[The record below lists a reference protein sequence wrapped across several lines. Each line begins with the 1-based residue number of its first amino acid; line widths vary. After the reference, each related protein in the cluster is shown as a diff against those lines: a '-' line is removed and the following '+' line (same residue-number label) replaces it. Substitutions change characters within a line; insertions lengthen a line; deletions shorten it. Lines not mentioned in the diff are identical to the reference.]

1 MWRAERTEQLHR
13 HLMQITEDRSG
24 ALEPRGDLV
33 DPASGIV
40 GQGRARRL
48 RVNNDRVLSEV
59 GQRPQGAPTISTLF
73 EPVCRVARH
82 AKTACRVFAAK
93 GAFLAFDDVELGKN
107 AVAPGVQWVV
117 AQDVRLAGPVLQR
130 GTVVPAAPREGHRG
144 NPVLCRKVGEA
155 PRMEHP
161 GSLGEGGVKGG

>member
-48 RVNNDRVLSEV
+48 RVNNDRVLSED
-59 GQRPQGAPTISTLF
+59 RKSTRLNSSHPSISYAVFCLKKKNDSASKT
-73 EPVCRVARH
+73 R
-82 AKTACRVFAAK
+82 AKRAAAALLAC
-93 GAFLAFDDVELGKN
+93 
-107 AVAPGVQWVV
+107 
-117 AQDVRLAGPVLQR
+117 
-130 GTVVPAAPREGHRG
+130 PRRIAL
-144 NPVLCRKVGEA
+144 PPWR
-155 PRMEHP
+155 
-161 GSLGEGGVKGG
+161 

>member
-13 HLMQITEDRSG
+13 HLMQITEDRAG

-117 AQDVRLAGPVLQR
+117 AQDVRSEERRVGKECRCRWWACHEKKKVER
-130 GTVVPAAPREGHRG
+130 GSMDGQT
-144 NPVLCRKVGEA
+144 
-155 PRMEHP
+155 M
-161 GSLGEGGVKGG
+161 

>member
-82 AKTACRVFAAK
+82 AKTACRVFAARSEERR
-93 GAFLAFDDVELGKN
+93 VGKECRSGWEA
-107 AVAPGVQWVV
+107 AVCKRSSNTCMG
-117 AQDVRLAGPVLQR
+117 
-130 GTVVPAAPREGHRG
+130 
-144 NPVLCRKVGEA
+144 
-155 PRMEHP
+155 
-161 GSLGEGGVKGG
+161 